1 MKVIHGLDKSK
12 GNFRETVVT
21 IGAFDALHIGHRK
34 IITEAVRSA
43 EKMGGESVVVTFDPH
58 PSTVLSRNPQPLLL
72 SLSKK
77 LSMLESFGVDVCLI
91 INFSR
96 SFRELSPHDFVTK
109 TLVEHLKAK
118 LIVIGFNYVFGK
130 GRKGNAEFLSE
141 TGKKYGFEVR
151 QVEPVRADGETVSST
166 RIRELMSEGNV
177 ERAGS
182 LLGRAYEITGT
193 VAKGK
198 SRGHIT
204 GYRTANLTNIQGL
217 LPAPGVYAGLA
228 VFGGQRYRAAF
239 NLGWRP
245 TFSPNESKVN
255 FATTGVVTDLP
266 ANTWQAGLARPE
278 SGGKEPVAEVHIVG
292 FDNDIYGEEL
302 TFGFIKRIRD
312 EIAFRSVKELRKQI
326 EIDVRKAS

>member
-1 MKVIHGLDKSK
+1 MKIIHGLDKSR
-12 GNFRETVVT
+12 GSFRETVVT
-21 IGAFDALHIGHRK
+21 IGAFDGLHIGHQK
-34 IITEAVRSA
+34 IISEAVRSA
-43 EKMGGESVVVTFDPH
+43 EEMGGESAVVTFDPH
-58 PSTVLSRNPQPLLL
+58 PSTVLSRNPQSLLL

-96 SFRELSPHDFVTK
+96 SFRELSPHDFVMK
-109 TLVEHLKAK
+109 TLAGHLKAK

-166 RIRELMSEGNV
+166 RIRQLVREGNV
-177 ERAGS
+177 ERTGAF
-182 LLGRAYEITGT
+182 LGRAYEITGT

-198 SRGHIT
+198 GRGHIT
-204 GYRTANLTNIQGL
+204 DYRTANLNSIQGL
-217 LPAPGVYAGLA
+217 LPAPGVYAGFA
-228 VFGGQRYRAAF
+228 VLGKQRHRAAL

-245 TFSPNESKVN
+245 TFSSTES
-255 FATTGVVTDLP
+255 
-266 ANTWQAGLARPE
+266 
-278 SGGKEPVAEVHIVG
+278 KEPVAEVHIVG

-302 TFGFIKRIRD
+302 TFSFLKRIRD
-312 EIAFRSVKELRKQI
+312 EIAFRSIEELRKQI
-326 EIDVRKAS
+326 EIDVEKIRSCIETQPPP